1 MTEKEKL
8 ILSLLVEKPMT
19 KKELSDALDR
29 SISFIF
35 FALKEL
41 QNKIHVVE
49 WRKAHNNC
57 VPVYAAGNAPDAPKP
72 RDVFA
77 KNHWLSRDG
86 MPTIIRNNNCPV
98 DFKRTEI
105 DEWLFR
111 ARAAA

>member
-8 ILSLLVEKPMT
+8 ILSLLAEKP
-19 KKELSDALDR
+19 
-29 SISFIF
+29 
-35 FALKEL
+35 
-41 QNKIHVVE
+41 
-49 WRKAHNNC
+49 
-57 VPVYAAGNAPDAPKP
+57 KP
-72 RDVFA
+72 

-98 DFKRTEI
+98 DFKRTEM